1 MQPMRYQNYIAGEWV
16 DALSGETFASYNPA
30 NGELIGEMPK
40 CGPRDV
46 ERAVAGAAAAY
57 RTWRHVPAPKRGEIL
72 FRVARRLQQDKERLA
87 TLMTREMGKV
97 MAEARG
103 DVQEAIDMAFYMAGE
118 GRRLLGYTAPVELPD
133 KFGMAVRD
141 PAGVVVCITPWN
153 FPIAIPSWKILPA
166 LIAGNAV
173 IFKPA
178 SDTAA
183 LGIEF
188 VKIFLEEGLPPG
200 VLSVITGPGDAVGE
214 ALISHP
220 GVKVVSFTGSTEAG
234 RRVSALAAPGLKKV
248 SLELGGKNAITVL
261 DDADLDLALDG
272 ILWSAF
278 GTSGQ
283 RCTACS
289 RLIVQQGVHDALL
302 ARLVARTEKL
312 RLGDG
317 LLPATDMGPVINRRA
332 LERIHSY
339 VEIGYREGA
348 RPVTGGCIATEDG
361 LDQGCFYTPT
371 IFDGVTADMRIA
383 QEEIF
388 GPVLSVITVRDLAEA
403 VEVNNATPYGL
414 SSSIYTGDV
423 NAAFQAMRDLT
434 TGIVYINAG
443 TIGAEIQFPFGGT
456 RGTGNGHREAGQA
469 GIETFTEWKSI
480 YVDYSGRLQRAQID
494 TDDVVKLG

>member
-1 MQPMRYQNYIAGEWV
+1 MYLNHIAGEWV
-16 DALSGETFASYNPA
+16 SALSGETFASYNPA
-30 NGELIGEMPK
+30 NGELIGEVPK
-40 CGPRDV
+40 CGRADV

-57 RTWRHVPAPKRGEIL
+57 RKWRLVPAPKRGEIL
-72 FRVARRLQQDKERLA
+72 YRVARRLEQDKERLA

-97 MAEARG
+97 LPEARG
-103 DVQEAIDMAFYMAGE
+103 DVQEAIDMAYYMAGE
-118 GRRLLGYTAPVELPD
+118 GRRLHGYTAPVELHD

-141 PAGVVVCITPWN
+141 PVGVVACITPWN
-153 FPIAIPSWKILPA
+153 FPIAIPGWKILPA

-178 SDTAA
+178 SDAA
-183 LGIEF
+183 VLGIEF
-188 VKIFLEEGLPPG
+188 IKIFVEEGLPPG

-220 GVKVVSFTGSTEAG
+220 DVRIISFTGSTEAG

-261 DDADLDLALDG
+261 DDADIELALAG
-272 ILWSAF
+272 IVWSAF
-278 GTSGQ
+278 GTAGQ

-289 RLIVQQGVHDALL
+289 RLIVQAGIHDELVE
-302 ARLVARTEKL
+302 RLVARTEGL
-312 RLGDG
+312 HLGDG
-317 LLPATDMGPVINRRA
+317 LLPSTDVGPVINRRA
-332 LERIHSY
+332 LENIDRY
-339 VEIGYREGA
+339 VQIGRQEGA
-348 RPVTGGCIATEDG
+348 RVLTGGRIATQDG
-361 LDQGCFYTPT
+361 LERGCFYTPT
-371 IFDGVTADMRIA
+371 LFGDVRAEMRIA

-388 GPVLSVITVRDLAEA
+388 GPVLSIIKVRDLSEA
-403 VEVNNATPYGL
+403 VEVNNNTAYGL
-414 SSSIYTGDV
+414 SSSIYTRDV
-423 NAAFQAMRDLT
+423 DLAFRAMRDLT

-469 GIETFTEWKSI
+469 GIETFTEWKAV

-494 TDDVVKLG
+494 TDSLIQL